1 MSSVDWT
8 KKREY
13 NTKIKKMEKG
23 KWDHLVKRENSRGL
37 KLTIQPCDFTVQE
50 FRKSAVLICIL

>member
-8 KKREY
+8 KKKRVQY
-13 NTKIKKMEKG
+13 KDKEKG

-50 FRKSAVLICIL
+50 FRKSAVLTCIL